1 MYTQFQAHSRKRMA
15 SERRCT
21 GNLLHLAC
29 QQTPGRD
36 PSGAI
41 ERYEHLHSFG
51 NIYAST
57 LVAESSGCLILQ
69 FGCMQLG
76 SLVTRCLLRQL
87 ASHRHL
93 KRVTPP
99 FWHAVAIS
107 EVQEQHQK
115 SSRRSAVRS
124 LECQT
129 FKFQPKLLVSVNCR
143 PSWELADAPVP
154 ADKPEHVRLDESVQF
169 VTTMHSPARMHP
181 LPSRSSVLAAASST
195 TQC

>member
-1 MYTQFQAHSRKRMA
+1 M
-15 SERRCT
+15 
-21 GNLLHLAC
+21 LA
-29 QQTPGRD
+29 P
-36 PSGAI
+36 PA
-41 ERYEHLHSFG
+41 
-51 NIYAST
+51 
-57 LVAESSGCLILQ
+57 
-69 FGCMQLG
+69 
-76 SLVTRCLLRQL
+76 L

-93 KRVTPP
+93 RWVTPP

-107 EVQEQHQK
+107 EVQEQQQK
-115 SSRRSAVRS
+115 SSSRSAVRS